1 MTEHNQAPLSIW
13 TEPSPLHRLSGSL
26 LLGISRRALP
36 SSMVRGEELPCDAV
50 AAPQSGRLY
59 TPAPHHPIGSRHPA
73 ESWSLCGPVSLLVE
87 CCRPGGRHEALS
99 STAQNGMSSHQLSG
113 GSLVLMGW
121 DRICSLSSHGNRPIN
136 ALSVKTVGP
145 WRRRTGSLSLPWPL
159 GPKPDTLCRAGQS
172 WPLWG
177 TTWPERGCGL
187 QLPDLPGAS

>member
-1 MTEHNQAPLSIW
+1 MTEHSQVPLSIW
-13 TEPSPLHRLSGSL
+13 TEPSPLYGLSGSL
-26 LLGISRRALP
+26 LVGTSWRAPP

-59 TPAPHHPIGSRHPA
+59 TLAPHHPIGSRHPA
-73 ESWSLCGPVSLLVE
+73 ESSSVCGPVSLLVE

-145 WRRRTGSLSLPWPL
+145 WRRRNRLIVSALAAWAQTRH
-159 GPKPDTLCRAGQS
+159 TLQGWTVLATVGHNLAREG
-172 WPLWG
+172 LW
-177 TTWPERGCGL
+177 
-187 QLPDLPGAS
+187 ASAS